1 MRSFLERV
9 SSRKF
14 LATLA
19 VEIAAVAALFYPQET
34 SAINEAAVRIA
45 SLVTLLLAALGYGKM
60 EAALDAGRASTP
72 AESREN

>member
-1 MRSFLERV
+1 MRSFLERL

-19 VEIAAVAALFYPQET
+19 VEIAAVVALFWPQET

-45 SLVTLLLAALGYGKM
+45 ALATLLLAALGYGKM
-60 EAALDAGRASTP
+60 EAALDASQTSASVDAP
-72 AESREN
+72 GD